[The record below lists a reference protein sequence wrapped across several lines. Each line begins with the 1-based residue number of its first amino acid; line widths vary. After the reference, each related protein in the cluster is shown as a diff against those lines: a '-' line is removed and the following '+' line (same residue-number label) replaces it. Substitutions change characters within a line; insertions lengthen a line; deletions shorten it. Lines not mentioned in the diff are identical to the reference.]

1 MEISPHQSLDLT
13 LRYMA
18 AISQRQ
24 SLTSANIANAHT
36 PNYTAKS
43 VSFSELLQADSPF
56 ETKLSQQMGSH
67 ISEASTDTGMSVDLQ
82 KELIDMQKTC
92 STTAWSAAVHPAS
105 SAILKPPA
113 RSAVNWI

>member
-82 KELIDMQKTC
+82 KELIDMQKNLLYY
-92 STTAWSAAVHPAS
+92 SMVSRRAS
-105 SAILKPPA
+105 SIVSNIKAA
-113 RSAVNWI
+113 SQVGR